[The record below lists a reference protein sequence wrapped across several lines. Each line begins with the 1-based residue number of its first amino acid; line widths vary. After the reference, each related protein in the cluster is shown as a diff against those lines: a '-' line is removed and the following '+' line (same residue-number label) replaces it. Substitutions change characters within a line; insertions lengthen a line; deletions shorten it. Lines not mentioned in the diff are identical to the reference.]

1 MSTSEATP
9 RGAREPMWPK
19 VVIVFGSLTIAWI
32 ALLGFGLIKLVEH
45 AI

>member
-1 MSTSEATP
+1 
-9 RGAREPMWPK
+9 MWPR
-19 VVIVFGSLTIAWI
+19 VVIVFGISVTIAWI